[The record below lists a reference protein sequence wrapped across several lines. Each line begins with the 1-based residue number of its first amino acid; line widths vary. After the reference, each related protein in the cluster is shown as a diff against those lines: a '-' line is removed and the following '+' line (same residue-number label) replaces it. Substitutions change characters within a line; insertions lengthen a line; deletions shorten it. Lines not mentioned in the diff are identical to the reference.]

1 VDKGVILF
9 MIYTINLNKKN
20 IDFLNEYLDD
30 LNDPE
35 QSFDE
40 IINIFLREGIESAK
54 RKMMSDEWVEYWKE
68 SIRDQSGLE

>member
-1 VDKGVILF
+1 MDKGVNLF

-20 IDFLNEYLDD
+20 IDSINEYLDD